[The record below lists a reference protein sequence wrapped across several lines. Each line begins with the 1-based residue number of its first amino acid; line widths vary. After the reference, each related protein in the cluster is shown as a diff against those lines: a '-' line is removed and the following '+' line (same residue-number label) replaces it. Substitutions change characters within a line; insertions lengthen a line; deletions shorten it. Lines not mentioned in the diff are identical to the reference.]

1 MANRG
6 AVPALTVRN
15 MFAVVPVPKSNT
27 RDQVLFADGL
37 THVAMVKLVSP
48 LTMPDGMLTYS
59 LAPLSLTA
67 LPIRP
72 ATRGPV
78 APPPPPTG
86 ASAHSVLRIALLML
100 LAIVVISF
108 ALAVLPSALYAA
120 ADASAPEYQ
129 NELSVRSCGRAPKN
143 AKATAS
149 ASFPTSVPPE
159 YSIRL
164 LWLVSNLAS
173 VPLTSHSVYLAILAT
188 MDGGPPCTR

>member
-1 MANRG
+1 MCDHALSGRADVALRRCSPPLPLVVMANRG

-15 MFAVVPVPKSNT
+15 MLAVVPVPKSNT

-48 LTMPDGMLTYS
+48 LTMLDGSATYS

-86 ASAHSVLRIALLML
+86 ASAQRLLRMAFLMFV
-100 LAIVVISF
+100 ASVVISF
-108 ALAVLPSALYAA
+108 ALDVLPSRLYSAA
-120 ADASAPEYQ
+120 AA
-129 NELSVRSCGRAPKN
+129 V
-143 AKATAS
+143 
-149 ASFPTSVPPE
+149 
-159 YSIRL
+159 
-164 LWLVSNLAS
+164 
-173 VPLTSHSVYLAILAT
+173 
-188 MDGGPPCTR
+188 